1 MDNMVKKSRAKKA
14 RLAKKIKQNRRIP
27 VLAILK
33 THRKIQQNKFA
44 RDWKHKKLRIK
55 D

>member
-1 MDNMVKKSRAKKA
+1 MVKKSRAKKTK
-14 RLAKKIKQNRRIP
+14 LAKKIKQNKRIP
-27 VLAILK
+27 LLAVLR

>member
-1 MDNMVKKSRAKKA
+1 MVKKSRLKKS
-14 RLAKKIKQNRRIP
+14 RLAKKLKQNRRLP
-27 VLAILK
+27 LLAILR
-33 THRKIQQNKFA
+33 THRKLQQNKFA